1 MDLGS
6 RGYPREHTIII
17 TNPMYSR
24 LSGAENAIEA
34 MFLILLVYNLFYSYV
49 YRHVKTY
56 RLYGLTIKQIVEE
69 MLSSYISQKWRMS
82 YVTFD
87 G

>member
-1 MDLGS
+1 MVG
-6 RGYPREHTIII
+6 
-17 TNPMYSR
+17 
-24 LSGAENAIEA
+24 SGAENAIEA
-34 MFLILLVYNLFYSYV
+34 MFLIQRITYSYV

-56 RLYGLTIKQIVEE
+56 RLYELAINHIVEE
-69 MLSSYISQKWRMS
+69 MVSSYISQKWRMS